1 MTAVQEY
8 EQKRAV
14 LIKADRALRIDYIS
28 SPPTESLEDH
38 ADKLIR
44 QIRAEEAVATW
55 GVEHEGIPHPYPGM
69 EFLLGM
75 KYCFFMRKTC
85 G

>member
-1 MTAVQEY
+1 MSAVQEY
-8 EQKRAV
+8 DQRRAA

-28 SPPTESLEDH
+28 LPPTEYPEHH

-44 QIRAEEAVATW
+44 QIRAEEAVKIW
-55 GVEHEGIPHPYPGM
+55 GVEHDGVPHPYPGM

-75 KYCFFMRKTC
+75 KYCFL
-85 G
+85 